1 MLKKLSTNSYNRV
14 VILRAKGI
22 PYCPLCKPVYSA
34 SLNTPRQL
42 TSTSLTI
49 TANEEQ
55 SKKSFFTNYFTT
67 DESSEIQFS
76 SKTST
81 SLSSKVLGPMI
92 DEALKKKDGSSLDML
107 LDQCLKTGQDAG
119 NYADKIIRNR
129 FMKGGKQS
137 AESADAAARSI
148 QRCAIANIKLSTVLC
163 QHVLS
168 TLVHIIHFS
177 LLVLRDSSIDFFLFL
192 FILICRLTIANGTR
206 HISCACI

>member
-67 DESSEIQFS
+67 DESSEIQFCS
-76 SKTST
+76 
-81 SLSSKVLGPMI
+81 
-92 DEALKKKDGSSLDML
+92 
-107 LDQCLKTGQDAG
+107 
-119 NYADKIIRNR
+119 
-129 FMKGGKQS
+129 
-137 AESADAAARSI
+137 
-148 QRCAIANIKLSTVLC
+148 
-163 QHVLS
+163 
-168 TLVHIIHFS
+168 
-177 LLVLRDSSIDFFLFL
+177 
-192 FILICRLTIANGTR
+192 
-206 HISCACI
+206 